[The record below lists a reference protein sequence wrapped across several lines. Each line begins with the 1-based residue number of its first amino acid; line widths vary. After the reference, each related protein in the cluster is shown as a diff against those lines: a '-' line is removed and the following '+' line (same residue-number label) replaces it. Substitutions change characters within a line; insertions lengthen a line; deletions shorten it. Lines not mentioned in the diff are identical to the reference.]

1 MIRKFN
7 SIRDM
12 VDFARSLGINST
24 STTDGGSWYNNES
37 SFQTFEFATNG
48 NLTQVAPAR
57 ALLSQLETKISTPK
71 RVWKRAPVGVY
82 CAIPE
87 FIAGFPTPMR
97 RMVRNPNDHSPI
109 NIYVCTT
116 SSAGINAATL
126 TKRGTVILALVLALI
141 RSRPTRLHLLSTL
154 DGHRDNSGEMVIT
167 VPIPTAPLDL
177 ARACYALTSA
187 GFDRRLNHKI
197 SEKLNDYRGHW
208 PDAAKTGWS
217 YTNPKP
223 YYDKLIVRL
232 GADPKSTLIIPSSQL
247 YDQLLSAPIDWIK
260 HQINRFNPQQ
270 HQEG

>member
-1 MIRKFN
+1 MIRKFA

-24 STTDGGSWYNNES
+24 STTNSTGWYNNES

-48 NLTQVAPAR
+48 NLDHVTPAR

-71 RVWKRAPVGVY
+71 RAWKRAPVGVY

-97 RMVRNPNDHSPI
+97 RMVRNPDDRSPI

-116 SSAGINAATL
+116 SSAAISAATL

-154 DGHRDNSGEMVIT
+154 DGDRDHSGEMVIT

-187 GFDRRLNHKI
+187 GFDRRLNHEI
-197 SEKLNDYRGHW
+197 SKKLNDYRGHW
-208 PDAAKTGWS
+208 PMEKTGWA
-217 YTNPKP
+217 YNNPKP

-232 GADPKSTLIIPSSQL
+232 GADPKSTLIIPPSQL
-247 YDQLLSAPIDWIK
+247 HDQLLSTPIDWIK